1 MSFETAKSIIE
12 REISAKDLKLIE
24 FHGGEPLLN
33 FPLIKDICEWFW
45 KTYPELDTKFFLTT
59 NGTQF
64 NESNMLWFEENHKK
78 IACALS
84 LDGTPEMNKINRGC
98 IIDDTTID
106 LFLRLW
112 PEQNIKMTISLK
124 RFRCFHKGLFMLMK
138 RALGYLQILLTAQIG
153 KR

>member
-78 IACALS
+78 ITYDHLVKNHEAQQRKVVAIKDGKLIGIFRSGKVAQEKTGVPRSGICSACK
-84 LDGTPEMNKINRGC
+84 GK
-98 IIDDTTID
+98 
-106 LFLRLW
+106 
-112 PEQNIKMTISLK
+112 LK
-124 RFRCFHKGLFMLMK
+124 TSG
-138 RALGYLQILLTAQIG
+138 GYQWFYEEENDWIEHLNS
-153 KR
+153 K